1 MTRLQKILNDKSWS
15 VRDLQRA
22 IEDTGE
28 SVPYYALTQ
37 MANGKRTNYNVLT
50 LKKLCAA
57 LSVTPNDLV
66 EDEVQVFNHS
76 ECDRDYGF

>member
-22 IEDTGE
+22 IEEGGE

-37 MANGKRTNYNVLT
+37 MANGKRTNYNILT
-50 LKKLCAA
+50 LKKMCTA
-57 LSVTPNDLV
+57 LSVTPNDIV
-66 EDEVQVFNHS
+66 EDEVQVFKQGES
-76 ECDRDYGF
+76 DTDYGF